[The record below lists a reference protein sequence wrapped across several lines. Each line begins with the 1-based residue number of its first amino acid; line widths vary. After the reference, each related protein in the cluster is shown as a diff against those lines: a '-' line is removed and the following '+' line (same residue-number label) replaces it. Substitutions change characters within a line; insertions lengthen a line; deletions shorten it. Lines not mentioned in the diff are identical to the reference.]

1 MKEKEKLISR
11 RQIKDDGKKTNPT
24 VVGQHGVSQPKI
36 SGNVIQYKII
46 TLHDTW
52 YF

>member
-1 MKEKEKLISR
+1 MMEKKN
-11 RQIKDDGKKTNPT
+11 NPT

-36 SGNVIQYKII
+36 AGNVIQYKII

-52 YF
+52 YFWRVYLLFD